1 MRRQLELWPPSK
13 EPSQIPKIWK
23 TLKKKKKQEVLTAL
37 AGLINKLVRT
47 EETDQNQ
54 EESHER

>member
-1 MRRQLELWPPSK
+1 LELWPPPQ

-23 TLKKKKKQEVLTAL
+23 TLTRQEKQEVITAL
-37 AGLINKLVRT
+37 AALISKLVRT
-47 EETDQNQ
+47 DATDQNQ

>member
-23 TLKKKKKQEVLTAL
+23 TLTRQQKQEVLTAL